1 MASAGR
7 LLGPPAAGDLFSTQN
22 AGVGSIVPRIDDL
35 HLPGKPF
42 NDDDYDN
49 AYGLYDE
56 EPPMGLTENFAP
68 TFLSSGN
75 PCLDFFFQVVPNT
88 PSEYLIKQLQLAWAQ
103 DARTTLKLICN
114 LRGVRGTGK
123 SDKKGFYTSA
133 LWLHKTHPK
142 TLALNVKAL
151 ADFGYLKD
159 LPEILYRLLEGPDV
173 RERAKQAWACRK
185 MEKKIV
191 RRRESFLRRRASVLP
206 KTKSGKFKRRG
217 SKGGQRRVGSEEEKK
232 TISKYVDKE
241 KAKDLR
247 KERLISMAAKALDR
261 YNNDSNYRFLFDCV
275 CDLFAELLNSDV
287 AFLGRGE
294 VHKIT
299 LAGKWCPTID
309 SSYDKSLL
317 ICEGIARR
325 VFPREEYEGIEE
337 AHYVYR
343 VRDRLRKQVLAPLH
357 KALQLPE
364 VYMTANEWSGL
375 PYNRVASVAMKTY
388 KWQFRKHD
396 KERFEEYLGK
406 VKSGKANIAAGALLP
421 HEIIKSLLP
430 MNYDDDDDDE
440 DGDEVAELQWERMVS
455 DVAKKGKLK
464 NCIAVCDVSGS
475 MDGTPMEVC
484 VALGLLVSELSE
496 EPWKGKVITFSA
508 NPQLHLIKGDSL
520 LAKTNFIRKMEWGGN
535 TDFQKV
541 FDQILQVAV
550 EGKLTEDQL
559 IKRVFV
565 FSDMEFDEAS
575 GQRCVNYYNY
585 YGYGS
590 YGNVDRGN
598 DSNSW
603 ETDYEVIQRK
613 FREKGYNRVP
623 EIVFWNLRHSSSV
636 PVVAS
641 QSGVALVSGFSK
653 NMLTVFLN
661 EGRIQTPEDVMELAL
676 SGEEYKKLVVYD

>member
-7 LLGPPAAGDLFSTQN
+7 LLGPPAAGDLSSTQN
-22 AGVGSIVPRIDDL
+22 AGVGSIVSRIDDL
-35 HLPGKPF
+35 HLTGKLL
-42 NDDDYDN
+42 NDDDYDD
-49 AYGLYDE
+49 AYGYGSYDE
-56 EPPMGLTENFAP
+56 ELPMGFTENLSP
-68 TFLSSGN
+68 TFLSTGN
-75 PCLDFFFQVVPNT
+75 PCLDFFFQVVPDT
-88 PSEYLIKQLQLAWAQ
+88 PSEYLIQQLQLAWAH
-103 DARTTLKLICN
+103 DALTTLKLICN

-159 LPEILYRLLEGPDV
+159 LPEILYRLLEGPDI
-173 RERAKQAWACRK
+173 RERAKQAWEQRK

-191 RRRESFLRRRASVLP
+191 RSRKRFSRIRASFRQ

-217 SKGGQRRVGSEEEKK
+217 SKGGKRRVASEEEEE

-275 CDLFAELLNSDV
+275 CDLFAELLKSDV
-287 AFLGRGE
+287 AFLGCGE

-309 SSYDKSLL
+309 SSLL

-396 KERFEEYLGK
+396 KERFEEYLEK
-406 VKSGKANIAAGALLP
+406 VKSGKSKIAAGALLP
-421 HEIIKSLLP
+421 HEIIESLYP
-430 MNYDDDDDDE
+430 KNYYDDKDS
-440 DGDEVAELQWERMVS
+440 DEVAELQWERMVS

-475 MDGTPMEVC
+475 MNGTPMEVC

-496 EPWKGKVITFSA
+496 EPWKGKVITFSE

-520 LAKTNFIRKMEWGGN
+520 LAKTKFIREMEWGYN

-565 FSDMEFDEAS
+565 FSDMEFDVAS
-575 GQRCVNYYNY
+575 GQRGVNY

-603 ETDYEVIQRK
+603 ETDYEAIQRK

-653 NMLTVFLN
+653 NMLTVFLG
-661 EGRIQTPEDVMELAL
+661 EGRIQTSEDVMELAL